1 MTQGAESPAGRQNN
15 YFMMCTTRICA
26 GWTIYME
33 STTENIIGFDA
44 LYESM
49 KKCRKGVMWKDS
61 TASYCLN
68 GIERTLNLSRQLRAG
83 TYRARPT
90 VKFTITSPKPREIAS
105 ITLRDRVYQRR
116 LNDNAVYPAMS
127 RSFIYDNYACQKG
140 KGTDAAR
147 NRLKEFLRRYY
158 RKYGCEGYVAQ
169 FDIHGY
175 YPNMDHEITE
185 ELFRKKLDP
194 ETFRMVQQILR
205 NQYEGEKGYNPG
217 SQLIQIAGISI
228 LDRLDHYIKEQLHA
242 KLYIRYMDDFLVISR
257 DAEYLQDC
265 MRKIGEKLRSLRFEM
280 NPKKTRIYPLRKGI
294 MFLGFRFR
302 LTDTGKVI
310 MLIDP
315 KNVKRERLKLRRLVK
330 RSRKGLI
337 PREKVNES
345 YASWRAHAGKGNTHN
360 MLIRIDEFYKS
371 LWEEDDNGDSHQKG
385 NNEPQRQSGP
395 GKHGGESRT
404 DAGAPGLQHH
414 DGESRGSR
422 GSRRGGRIMEHSA
435 KFELV
440 KNYYN
445 DGLWKKKA
453 VKNAVKR
460 EWITATEYEEI
471 TGEVYEG

>member
-1 MTQGAESPAGRQNN
+1 
-15 YFMMCTTRICA
+15 
-26 GWTIYME
+26 ME
-33 STTENIIGFDA
+33 STNENITGFDA

-61 TASYCLN
+61 AASYCMN
-68 GIERTLNLSRQLRAG
+68 GIERTLALSQQLQSG
-83 TYRARPT
+83 TYKARPT
-90 VKFTITSPKPREIAS
+90 IKFTITSPKPREIAS
-105 ITLRDRVYQRR
+105 ITFRDRVYQRS
-116 LNDNAVYPAMS
+116 LNDNAVYPVMS

-147 NRLKEFLRRYY
+147 NRLKEFMHRFY
-158 RKYGCEGYVAQ
+158 RKYGCKGYVAQ

-175 YPNMDHEITE
+175 YPTMDHEITE
-185 ELFRKKLDP
+185 ELFREKLEP
-194 ETFRMVQQILR
+194 GVFGMVQKILR
-205 NQYEGEKGYNPG
+205 AQYEGAKGYNPG

-228 LDRLDHYIKEQLHA
+228 LDGLDHYIKERLHA
-242 KLYIRYMDDFLVISR
+242 RLYIRYMDDFLIISDDMSFLER
-257 DAEYLQDC
+257 C
-265 MRKIGEKLRSLRFEM
+265 MEEVTGKLRELRFEV
-280 NPKKTRIYPLRKGI
+280 NPKKTRIYPLGDGI
-294 MFLGFRFR
+294 MFLGFRFH

-337 PREKVNES
+337 PRAKVNES

-360 MLIRIDEFYKS
+360 MLIRMDEFYKS

-404 DAGAPGLQHH
+404 DAGTSGLQHH

-422 GSRRGGRIMEHSA
+422 ESGRGGRIMEHSA

-460 EWITATEYEEI
+460 EWITAAEYEEI
-471 TGEVYEG
+471 TGEAYEG